1 MVSKCPAVEDDPR
14 DSEQPGGVVGLA
26 VGLAIV
32 LVAIAASLLFALDGD
47 ETSDRTFA
55 DVAELHLLEPTAPPP
70 GPGRRAG
77 AGPPRASADPQPPGP
92 PRGEVRQGRGG
103 PPTGV
108 TARILDEGWRPL
120 GLRSD
125 EVDGYAVET
134 AIYRRGG
141 DRLGH
146 SLVVG
151 EPDPPEDARRLG
163 RSGILLRSFEQ
174 GGIMAVAWG
183 TDGVSEV
190 VAGVGRPRGA
200 LYDLAAGPA

>member
-1 MVSKCPAVEDDPR
+1 MEDDPL
-14 DSEQPGGVVGLA
+14 DSEPSGGVIGLA

-32 LVAIAASLLFALDGD
+32 LVAIAAALLFALDGD
-47 ETSDRTFA
+47 DEADRTLA
-55 DVAELHLLEPTAPPP
+55 DVAELHLLDPTDPPP
-70 GPGRRAG
+70 GPGRRPGIGAPPPF
-77 AGPPRASADPQPPGP
+77 AGPAPSRP
-92 PRGEVRQGRGG
+92 PRGGSPEGRGAR
-103 PPTGV
+103 PTGV
-108 TARILDEGWRPL
+108 TARILDAGWRPV

-134 AIYRRGG
+134 VIYRRGG

-151 EPDPPEDARRLG
+151 EPDPPEGARRLG
-163 RSGILLRSFEQ
+163 RSGTLLRSFEQ